1 MSKRVIVGIE
11 PKAEWDRLKRELGH
25 AGAQTT
31 GDPTSYQPDAVVVTL
46 PDSVDVQ
53 AFIEHVKR
61 LQGVRY
67 AEPDAWASTGPLI
80 KP

>member
-11 PKAEWDRLKRELGH
+11 PKTEWDRLKRELGQ

-31 GDPTSYQPDAVVVTL
+31 GDPTSYQPDAVVATL

-53 AFIEHVKR
+53 AFIQHVKR

-67 AEPDAWASTGPLI
+67 AEPDGWASTGPLI

>member
-11 PKAEWDRLKRELGH
+11 PKVEWDRLKRELGQ
-25 AGAQTT
+25 AGAHSTS
-31 GDPTSYQPDAVVVTL
+31 DPTSYQPDAVVATL
-46 PDSVDVQ
+46 PDSADAP

-61 LQGVRY
+61 LHGVRY
-67 AEPDAWASTGPLI
+67 AEPDGWASTGPLI

>member
-11 PKAEWDRLKRELGH
+11 PQVEWARLKRELGD
-25 AGAQTT
+25 AGAQSTT
-31 GDPTSYQPDAVVVTL
+31 DPSPQRPDAVVAAL
-46 PDSVDVQ
+46 PDSADMN
-53 AFIEHVKR
+53 AFIEQVKR

>member
-11 PKAEWDRLKRELGH
+11 PQVEWDRLKRELVQ

-31 GDPTSYQPDAVVVTL
+31 SDPTSYQPDAVVATL
-46 PDSVDVQ
+46 PDSADAP
-53 AFIEHVKR
+53 AFIEHVSR
-61 LQGVRY
+61 LNGVRY
-67 AEPDAWASTGPLI
+67 VEPDGWASTGPLI